1 MPDLRLEMDSVFA
14 KTLRSMAT
22 DSTEA
27 EVIRKAV
34 ATYKLLTE
42 EVAKKSGNAVAITDS
57 TGTVLNTVVLP

>member
-14 KTLRSMAT
+14 KTLKSMAG

-42 EVAKKSGNAVAITDS
+42 EVAKKSGNVVAITDS